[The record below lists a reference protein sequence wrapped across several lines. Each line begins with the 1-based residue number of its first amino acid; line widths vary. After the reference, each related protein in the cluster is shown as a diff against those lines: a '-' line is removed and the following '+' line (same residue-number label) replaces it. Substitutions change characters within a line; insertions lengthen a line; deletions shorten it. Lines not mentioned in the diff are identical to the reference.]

1 MCLKVCHV
9 SSDFDGAKLK
19 FDLIYDKY
27 QPAQGLSKG
36 GTRWLR
42 DYGFLTV
49 ARDRQTEV
57 LSFNYVPDS
66 RPLRTVPKPFPLSP
80 GIGLGVGLRLPFGLS
95 LARPCVRRAAP
106 HGTSIPD
113 TVIAMGAVHALL
125 SYRPLGLDLLLHHH
139 PLSATALKPFKY
151 CKPSLHQKLNYN
163 LLLAKSSSVN
173 AVCYGNAKA
182 IKPECDAAFAW
193 ILYEN
198 NGNTMPT
205 NEASIKKIAGDC
217 SLIIDKPKRA
227 VVTRAQGIE
236 ALHNLYSKCS
246 NIAGRLPFPSHP
258 DVFIEVR
265 PRAKDGTQWTAFNPD
280 FEFTKPYC

>member
-113 TVIAMGAVHALL
+113 TVIAMGTRPVVMTSRRTCAIELPPREQSPTQVAWGNCLFELMSSAL
-125 SYRPLGLDLLLHHH
+125 SLLLHHH
-139 PLSATALKPFKY
+139 PLSATALKLFKY
-151 CKPSLHQKLNYN
+151 CKPSLDQKLNY
-163 LLLAKSSSVN
+163 
-173 AVCYGNAKA
+173 
-182 IKPECDAAFAW
+182 
-193 ILYEN
+193 
-198 NGNTMPT
+198 
-205 NEASIKKIAGDC
+205 
-217 SLIIDKPKRA
+217 
-227 VVTRAQGIE
+227 
-236 ALHNLYSKCS
+236 
-246 NIAGRLPFPSHP
+246 
-258 DVFIEVR
+258 
-265 PRAKDGTQWTAFNPD
+265 
-280 FEFTKPYC
+280 